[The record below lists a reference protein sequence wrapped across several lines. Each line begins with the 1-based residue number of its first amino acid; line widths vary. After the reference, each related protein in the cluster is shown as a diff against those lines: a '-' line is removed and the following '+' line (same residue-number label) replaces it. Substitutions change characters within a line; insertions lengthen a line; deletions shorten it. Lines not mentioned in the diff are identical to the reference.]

1 MPSTIS
7 SLVLGA
13 LISTICH
20 QQSSSS
26 SVVVAFQPIFSMN
39 NVKASRITVSSSSS
53 SAQSQS
59 QAQAQG
65 RSPSAISI
73 GEDDYGLAGGSS
85 EQGDETNEIRVE
97 PDTHDELMYA
107 LGVNLARQLGD
118 IRPLVESGE
127 ELAQVAKGLLDTV
140 VGRLNDDGQR
150 VLLSKRGGEL
160 DQLIAGRA

>member
-13 LISTICH
+13 LISTICN

-26 SVVVAFQPIFSMN
+26 SVVAFQPIFSMN

-73 GEDDYGLAGGSS
+73 GEDDYGLADGSS

>member
-26 SVVVAFQPIFSMN
+26 SFVVAFQPIFSMN